1 MTNQHSSSEWERV
14 TLQHCCFRPEYG
26 YTASASEK
34 QFGPRFLRITDIQ
47 NGEVDWDRVP
57 HVEKPDEVDDKY
69 FLEAGDI
76 VIARIGA
83 TTGKAYLIQECP
95 EAIFASYLIRI
106 RTRPGLLPK
115 FLNYCLQTS
124 QYWQH
129 INSQK
134 GGRLK
139 GGVNIPI
146 LENLEIPYPTPVE
159 QAAVVQALDAVQ
171 EASKTR
177 RRELALETERKAALM
192 EYLFTHG
199 TRGEPTKRTE
209 IGEIPESWEVL
220 DLGRAVKFKSGES
233 RPDDLTEMP
242 KGDRVVPVYGG
253 NGVMGFTSRVFSRDT
268 LLVVGRVGAYCGCV
282 HIAPSPN
289 WITDNA
295 LYSSQFLRDVSLE
308 FLAVQLEYKDLN
320 RLKRKAAQP
329 LVTQSVLHGISIF
342 LPSSEEQHEIAESLR
357 TCSGKILACQR
368 EMTFLDELFLAM
380 LEELMNGRLST
391 VPLIEEQ
398 QLR

>member
-1 MTNQHSSSEWERV
+1 
-14 TLQHCCFRPEYG
+14 
-26 YTASASEK
+26 
-34 QFGPRFLRITDIQ
+34 
-47 NGEVDWDRVP
+47 
-57 HVEKPDEVDDKY
+57 VEKPDEVDDKY